1 MISTRQRVL
10 RPVLF
15 SFGILA
21 AYITALGQPAP
32 PQAAISNGV
41 VDATLYLPDAEVG
54 YYRGKRFDWSGV
66 IPKLTYQGHTYFGK
80 WFSQYDPTGNDAIT
94 GPVEEFTALGYDDAK
109 VGETFI
115 KIGVGVLR
123 KPDEPRYNFTT
134 PYELLN
140 GGQRRVKKA
149 ADRVTF
155 THTLT
160 DETGYAY
167 EYEKTVRLVPGRPQ
181 LVLEHRLKNTGKR
194 TIESNVYDHNFLMI
208 DEQPSGPDFTVTFPF
223 TLIPTDSLPQT
234 LDVQDKQITFKRVLN
249 RESVYMGLKGFGSS
263 AKDYEIRVENQKTKA
278 GVRIRSNRPLA
289 KLAFWTSP
297 TNLSPEPFIAVR
309 AEPGKE
315 VTWTLTYDFYTLP

>member
-1 MISTRQRVL
+1 MTRQRILQTAFFGFVS
-10 RPVLF
+10 LF
-15 SFGILA
+15 VHQAVSAQSI
-21 AYITALGQPAP
+21 P
-32 PQAAISNGV
+32 PQAAISNDV
-41 VDATLYLPDAEVG
+41 VAATLYLPDAETG
-54 YYRGKRFDWSGV
+54 YYRGKRFDWSGL
-66 IPKLTYQGHTYFGK
+66 ISRLTYQNHTYFGK
-80 WFSQYDPTGNDAIT
+80 WFSRYDPTGNDAIT

-140 GGQRRVKKA
+140 AGQRSLKKE

-155 THTLT
+155 THTLA

-167 EYEKTVRLVPGRPQ
+167 EYQKTVRLTPGKPQ
-181 LVLEHRLKNTGKR
+181 LVIEHQLKNTGKR

-208 DEQPSGPDFTVTFPF
+208 DEQPSGPDFTVAFPF
-223 TLIPTDSLPQT
+223 TLVPTDSLPNA
-234 LDVQDKQITFKRVLN
+234 LDVQGKRITFRRVL
-249 RESVYMGLKGFGSS
+249 RESVYMGLKGFGTS
-263 AKDYEIRVENQKTKA
+263 AQDYDIRVENQKTKA
-278 GVRIRSNRPLA
+278 GVRIRSNRPLS

-309 AEPGKE
+309 AEPGKAF
-315 VTWTLTYDFYTLP
+315 TWTLTYDFYTLP

>member
-1 MISTRQRVL
+1 MCFVS
-10 RPVLF
+10 LF
-15 SFGILA
+15 VHQTLSA
-21 AYITALGQPAP
+21 QPAP
-32 PQAAISNGV
+32 PQAAIGNGI
-41 VDATLYLPDAEVG
+41 VDATIYLPDGETG

-66 IPKLTYQGHTYFGK
+66 IPKLTYKGHNYFGK
-80 WFSQYDPTGNDAIT
+80 WFSRYEPTGNDAIT
-94 GPVEEFTALGYDDAK
+94 GPVEEFTTLGYDDAK

-134 PYELLN
+134 PYELVN
-140 GGQRRVKKA
+140 AGQRSLKKKA
-149 ADRVTF
+149 DQVAF

-160 DETGYAY
+160 DASGYAY
-167 EYEKTVRLVPGRPQ
+167 AYQKTVRLTPGKPQ
-181 LVLEHRLKNTGKR
+181 LVIEHRLKNTGTR

-223 TLIPTDSLPQT
+223 TLVPTDSLPNA
-234 LDVQDKQITFKRVLN
+234 LDVQDKRITYRRLLN
-249 RESVYMGLKGFGSS
+249 RESVYMGLKGFGTT
-263 AKDYEIRVENQKTKA
+263 ADDYDIRVENQKTKA
-278 GVRIRSNRPLA
+278 GVRIRSNRPLS

-315 VTWTLTYDFYTLP
+315 FTWTLTYDFYTLP